1 MEKQSFSNFKRR
13 RKFLSA
19 GLFVLVTCTI
29 CSCVYGYNTWVR
41 RYSDNQ
47 TIENITGIPF
57 PEFNI
62 VEYWQGPTSFNGDFS
77 DTLKLEMKEPMSDS
91 AIQKLDSIISAD
103 TSRLP
108 VWRQYENRYRF
119 FKTWGHGT
127 PAPKGENDD
136 EDMHFE
142 LLMDK
147 GSRIVT
153 IVFGYY

>member
-1 MEKQSFSNFKRR
+1 MRKRPFPKF
-13 RKFLSA
+13 RKTFLSI
-19 GLFVLVTCTI
+19 GLFMLVVCTI
-29 CSCVYGYNTWVR
+29 YTCADGVNYSSVR
-41 RYSDNQ
+41 RYANNQ

-57 PEFNI
+57 PEFRM
-62 VEYWQGPTSFNGDFS
+62 VEYLPGPVCFNGDFS

-103 TSRLP
+103 TSRLS

-142 LLMDK
+142 LLMEK
-147 GSRIVT
+147 GSRNVT
-153 IVFGYY
+153 IIFGYY

>member
-1 MEKQSFSNFKRR
+1 MRKRSFPKF
-13 RKFLSA
+13 RKTFLSI
-19 GLFVLVTCTI
+19 GLSMLVVCTI
-29 CSCVYGYNTWVR
+29 YSCADGVNYSSVR
-41 RYSDNQ
+41 RYANNQ

-57 PEFNI
+57 PEFRM
-62 VEYWQGPTSFNGDFS
+62 VEYLPGPVCFNGDFS
-77 DTLKLEMKEPMSDS
+77 DTLILEMREPMSDS

-142 LLMDK
+142 LLMEK
-147 GSRIVT
+147 GSSNVT
-153 IVFGYY
+153 IIFGYY

>member
-1 MEKQSFSNFKRR
+1 MRKRPFPKF
-13 RKFLSA
+13 RKTFLSI
-19 GLFVLVTCTI
+19 GLFMLVVCTI
-29 CSCVYGYNTWVR
+29 YSCADGVNYSFVR
-41 RYSDNQ
+41 RYANNQ

-57 PEFNI
+57 PEFRM
-62 VEYWQGPTSFNGDFS
+62 VEYLPGPVCFNGDFS

-142 LLMDK
+142 LLMEK
-147 GSRIVT
+147 GSSNVT
-153 IVFGYY
+153 IIFGYY

>member
-1 MEKQSFSNFKRR
+1 MRKRPFPKF
-13 RKFLSA
+13 RKTFLSI
-19 GLFVLVTCTI
+19 GLFMLVVCTI
-29 CSCVYGYNTWVR
+29 YTCADGVNYSSVR
-41 RYSDNQ
+41 RYANNQ

-57 PEFNI
+57 PEFRM
-62 VEYWQGPTSFNGDFS
+62 VEYLPGPVCFNGDFS

-142 LLMDK
+142 LLMEK
-147 GSRIVT
+147 GSRNVT
-153 IVFGYY
+153 IIFGYY